1 MDYKIDAGDFVEW
14 KNPFTDDVEFR
25 RVISVLK
32 IESTL
37 EVERERSK
45 YMLQLEPKEFGCRT
59 DFIYSNEIIAHYK
72 RVEKT
77 VLKANCE
84 VSAEDAQR
92 GILEDAQR
100 GILKA
105 AEIFKEARSTPIA
118 YL

>member
-14 KNPFTDDVEFR
+14 KNPFKDDVEFR

-32 IESTL
+32 TESTL
-37 EVERERSK
+37 EVGQSK

-59 DFIYSNEIIAHYK
+59 DFIYSSEIIAHYK
-72 RVEKT
+72 KVEKP
-77 VLKANCE
+77 VLKANCG
-84 VSAEDAQR
+84 VST
-92 GILEDAQR
+92 EDAQR

-105 AEIFKEARSTPIA
+105 AEIFKEARATPIA

>member
-14 KNPFTDDVEFR
+14 KNPFKDDVEFR

-72 RVEKT
+72 IAKFRQKMHSEVFQRLPKS
-77 VLKANCE
+77 LKNRG
-84 VSAEDAQR
+84 QR
-92 GILEDAQR
+92 R
-100 GILKA
+100 
-105 AEIFKEARSTPIA
+105 
-118 YL
+118 

>member
-1 MDYKIDAGDFVEW
+1 MDYKINAGDFVEW
-14 KNPFTDDVEFR
+14 KSPFKDDVEFR

-37 EVERERSK
+37 EVEQELSE

-59 DFIYSNEIIAHYK
+59 DFIYSNEIIALYK
-72 RVEKT
+72 KVEKP
-77 VLKANCE
+77 VLKANCG
-84 VSAEDAQR
+84 V
-92 GILEDAQR
+92 
-100 GILKA
+100 KA

>member
-1 MDYKIDAGDFVEW
+1 M
-14 KNPFTDDVEFR
+14 
-25 RVISVLK
+25 
-32 IESTL
+32 
-37 EVERERSK
+37 
-45 YMLQLEPKEFGCRT
+45 
-59 DFIYSNEIIAHYK
+59 
-72 RVEKT
+72 EKS

-84 VSAEDAQR
+84 VSAEDAWR

>member
-14 KNPFTDDVEFR
+14 KNPFKDDVEFR

-32 IESTL
+32 TESTL
-37 EVERERSK
+37 EVGLSK
-45 YMLQLEPKEFGCRT
+45 YMLQLEPKELGCRT

-72 RVEKT
+72 KVEKP
-77 VLKANCE
+77 VLKANCG
-84 VSAEDAQR
+84 VST
-92 GILEDAQR
+92 EDAQR

>member
-1 MDYKIDAGDFVEW
+1 MDYKIVAGDFVEW
-14 KNPFTDDVEFR
+14 KNPFKDDVEFR

-32 IESTL
+32 TESTL
-37 EVERERSK
+37 EVGRSK

-72 RVEKT
+72 KVEKP
-77 VLKANCE
+77 VLKANCG
-84 VSAEDAQR
+84 VSA
-92 GILEDAQR
+92 EDAQR

>member
-14 KNPFTDDVEFR
+14 KNPFKDDVEFR

-32 IESTL
+32 TESTL
-37 EVERERSK
+37 EVGQSK

-72 RVEKT
+72 KVEKP
-77 VLKANCE
+77 VLKANCG
-84 VSAEDAQR
+84 VST
-92 GILEDAQR
+92 EDAQR

>member
-14 KNPFTDDVEFR
+14 KNPFNGDVEFR

-72 RVEKT
+72 KVEKP
-77 VLKANCE
+77 VLKANCG
-84 VSAEDAQR
+84 VSTEDAQR
-92 GILEDAQR
+92 GIS
-100 GILKA
+100 KA

>member
-14 KNPFTDDVEFR
+14 KNPFKDDVEFR

-37 EVERERSK
+37 EVGQERSE
-45 YMLQLEPKEFGCRT
+45 MLQLEPKEFGCRT

-72 RVEKT
+72 KVEKP
-77 VLKANCE
+77 VLKANCG
-84 VSAEDAQR
+84 VST
-92 GILEDAQR
+92 EDAQR